1 MLKKIFMLAMFGM
14 ILLNFKTSS
23 AEDLQFI
30 DAAGDTGYYVD
41 LDSVRRESAEVFF
54 VDFIVIRADKN
65 EMAVANL
72 KINYKQKTYIT
83 QSTKTL
89 SYDER
94 TVLKTEAGNSV
105 VHHYSEKSLMNET
118 VQIILKQ
125 HNLVAKIFGD
135 A

>member
-1 MLKKIFMLAMFGM
+1 MLKKFFVLVMFAVIFF
-14 ILLNFKTSS
+14 NFKTSS
-23 AEDLQFI
+23 AEDLKFI

-41 LDSVRRESAEVFF
+41 MDSVRKENSEVFF

-72 KINYKQKTYIT
+72 KINHRQKTYIM

-94 TVLKTEAGNSV
+94 TELKTEVGNKI
-105 VHHYSEKSLMNET
+105 VHHYSEKSLMNKT
-118 VQIILKQ
+118 VQIILESE
-125 HNLVAKIFGD
+125 I
-135 A
+135 